1 MSSSRTVRRLVAA
14 ASAAV
19 LAITMAACGGS
30 SSPDESSAAS
40 GDATGSADSSS
51 SSGGSGNVSI
61 DFWHVYNAADGEAM
75 DKLIAEFETENPGIT
90 VNGQFIGGFGDL
102 GKKVVSA
109 LQAGNPPDLAI
120 AYQTDVTNYM
130 TSGKVLSLDSYV
142 EDATDGLTSEDLDD
156 IIPEELTINRYAS
169 ADGDYM
175 SFPFTAN
182 LLVMYYNKDI
192 LSQSGIDAPAKTW
205 AEFTEQCAAIKAATN
220 LPCYSASSNSSTMD
234 GIAYSFGADTVDA
247 DGKPTFDQPA
257 WTDALTMLSDLA
269 GAGEVELAA
278 TQASVSS
285 PDVSTFV
292 GGGAAYILTSSRNV
306 PFVQETIGDA
316 FDWGTTML
324 PQKSADADPVT
335 TLYGPGIAAFDT
347 GDQARARAAWLFTR
361 FLVSPEAQSQWA
373 AQTGN
378 LPIRTSVVDDS
389 TYQSRLTDYP
399 ATKLAVDSLKYGRF
413 EGATGDKGV
422 IAPVLSQTRTAIE
435 DAMTAVLSSGADV
448 AAVQQKLQDA
458 AVAASA
464 G

>member
-1 MSSSRTVRRLVAA
+1 MSSSRTVRRLLAA

-19 LAITMAACGGS
+19 LAVTIAACGGS
-30 SSPDESSAAS
+30 SGSDATSAGATEGTGPSSSPGDS
-40 GDATGSADSSS
+40 GDVT
-51 SSGGSGNVSI
+51 I

-75 DKLIAEFETENPGIT
+75 DKLIAEFEKQNDGIT
-90 VNGQFIGGFGDL
+90 VSGQFIGGFGDL

-109 LQAGNPPDLAI
+109 LQAGNPPNLAI
-120 AYQTDVTNYM
+120 AYQTDVANYM
-130 TSGKVLSLDSYV
+130 TSGKVLSLSRYV
-142 EDATDGLTSEDLDD
+142 DDETDGLSAADLDD
-156 IIPEELTINRYAS
+156 IIPEELTINRYAT
-169 ADGDYM
+169 ADGDFM

-192 LSQSGIDAPAKTW
+192 LSEAGIDAPATTW
-205 AEFTEQCAAIKAATN
+205 DEFAQQCAAIKTATK
-220 LPCYSASSNSSTMD
+220 LPCYSASSNSSTLD
-234 GIAYSFGADTVDA
+234 GIAYSHGADVVDS

-257 WTDALTMLSDLA
+257 WTDTLTMLAGLA
-269 GAGEVELAA
+269 DAGEVELAA

-292 GGGAAYILTSSRNV
+292 GGGAAYIFTSSRNV
-306 PFVQETIGDA
+306 PFIQETVGDA
-316 FDWGTTML
+316 FDWGTAML
-324 PQKSADADPVT
+324 PQKSSDAEPVT
-335 TLYGPGIAAFDT
+335 TLYGPGVAAFDT
-347 GDQARARAAWLFTR
+347 GDAAQQRAAWLFAR

-378 LPIRTSVVDDS
+378 LPIRTSVVDDAA
-389 TYQSRLTDYP
+389 YQSRLTEYP

-422 IAPVLSQTRTAIE
+422 IAPVASQTRTAIE

-448 AAVQQKLQDA
+448 AAIQQQLQDA